1 MLLRALIVIPILV
14 WSFWTGGWAGLLCA
28 TLVISVFGNL
38 WIGPP
43 TSKAQEYEPPALDD
57 EEISARP
64 GRRIDPTRPR
74 R

>member
-1 MLLRALIVIPILV
+1 MLLRAIVIIPILIA
-14 WSFWTGGWAGLLCA
+14 STYSGGWAGLLCA
-28 TLVISVFGNL
+28 TLVIAVFGNL
-38 WIGPP
+38 WFGPP
-43 TSKAQEYEPPALDD
+43 APRAQEYEVPELND